1 MTFFCDL
8 FYILLDYNKIIFM
21 SMFSSTEVL
30 EQTLALLEGVAVRVC
45 LPSLAPRLQGPAR
58 RCRERACVCALSP
71 GPPAPA
77 VCCVRVVW
85 HVDLHDL
92 PLGNSPGNCTGVW
105 HAHRLPLCG
114 PGLAPVVWPC
124 SGPWPACWSLHGF
137 PLHRHMDTLMPAL
150 TGTAGL
156 GWAGQGCLGSV
167 LSLSDP

>member
-21 SMFSSTEVL
+21 SMFSSTEAL
-30 EQTLALLEGVAVRVC
+30 EQTLALWGVAVRVC
-45 LPSLAPRLQGPAR
+45 LPSLESRLQRPAR
-58 RCRERACVCALSP
+58 RCRECACVCALSP

-105 HAHRLPLCG
+105 HAHRLPFCG
-114 PGLAPVVWPC
+114 PGPGTCRMALFRSMAGLLVSSRVPLARAH
-124 SGPWPACWSLHGF
+124 GYTDARTHRDCW
-137 PLHRHMDTLMPAL
+137 
-150 TGTAGL
+150 AGL
-156 GWAGQGCLGSV
+156 GWAGLPGQRPL
-167 LSLSDP
+167 PR